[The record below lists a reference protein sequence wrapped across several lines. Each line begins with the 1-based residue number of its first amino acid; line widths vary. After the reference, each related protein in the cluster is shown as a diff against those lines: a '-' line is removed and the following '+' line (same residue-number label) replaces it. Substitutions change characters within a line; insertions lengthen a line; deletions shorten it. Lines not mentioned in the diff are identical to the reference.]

1 MSPVALALLAETHP
15 LERRVALVPRHLGPL
30 LERGVEVRVVAG
42 AGMGAGVSDEAWREA
57 GASVLPDATRALEGA
72 KVVVRIRPPGT
83 GATPRAEGS
92 TSHASSPSPSSTHSG
107 AGSMGL
113 PDEVSLL
120 PRGAILVSHLSPG
133 GAEGLEEALTARQI
147 TALALERVPRTTR
160 AQRMDVLSSQAT
172 VAGYRAVLRAAGHL
186 PRFLPMLTTAAG
198 TIRPAR
204 FLVLGA
210 GVAGLQAIATA
221 RRLGAAVTG
230 FDVRPAAREQIRSLG
245 ARSLEPPTGNAEAA
259 GGYARALTEEEEAQ
273 QLAFLAEHLPEFD
286 AVITTAQIPGRPAP
300 LLLTPDMTRSLRPG
314 GVVVDLAAETGGNCA
329 LSRPGEIV
337 QEGGI
342 TIDAPLALPSELPE
356 HASEMFSRNL
366 ANLLLHLFETSGEGA
381 GREGNAGT
389 GAPLRIDPDDDVLGP
404 MLVTRG
410 PAVASPSPQTEAPSH
425 G

>member
-1 MSPVALALLAETHP
+1 MASSVLALLAETHP
-15 LERRVALVPRHLGPL
+15 LERRVGLVPRHIAPL
-30 LERGVEVRVVAG
+30 LERGVELRVVSGAGARAGFPDAAWRQAGAVVVAG
-42 AGMGAGVSDEAWREA
+42 PAQ
-57 GASVLPDATRALEGA
+57 ALEGA
-72 KVVVRIRPPGT
+72 GLVVRIRPPGT
-83 GATPRAEGS
+83 GAESRPGS
-92 TSHASSPSPSSTHSG
+92 PEASGPGSSPAPPSPSS
-107 AGSMGL
+107 
-113 PDEVSLL
+113 DEVSLL
-120 PRGAILVSHLSPG
+120 PRGAILVSHLSPWG
-133 GAEGLEEALTARQI
+133 GEGLEEALAARQI

-245 ARSLEPPTGNAEAA
+245 ARSLELPTGDAEAA
-259 GGYARALTEEEEAQ
+259 GGYARALSEDEEAR

-300 LLLTPDMTRSLRPG
+300 LLLTADMTRSLRPG
-314 GVVVDLAAETGGNCA
+314 GVVVDLAADTGGNCA

-337 QEGGI
+337 HEGTI
-342 TIDAPLALPSELPE
+342 TIDAPLSLPSELPE

-366 ANLLLHLFETSGEGA
+366 ANLLLHLLETSDRGGTSN
-381 GREGNAGT
+381 GDAGT
-389 GAPLRIDPDDDVLGP
+389 GGALRIDPDDDVLGP

-410 PAVASPSPQTEAPSH
+410 PAVAPPPPQTREPSH